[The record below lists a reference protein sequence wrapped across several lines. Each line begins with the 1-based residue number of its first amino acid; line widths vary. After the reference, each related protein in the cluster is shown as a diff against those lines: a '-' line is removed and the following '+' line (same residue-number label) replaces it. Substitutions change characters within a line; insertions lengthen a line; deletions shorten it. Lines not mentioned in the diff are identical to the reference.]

1 MTAPKQGFPWGGG
14 AEDLLHVLGVVGD
27 DEPLLLSSVNPT
39 HHNNPIILI
48 QSSGPANEDGLR
60 GEESVGELLLDC
72 LSCVYVHLVGGGLNM
87 LVGNFLVYLHHGPI
101 QLEDIVRE
109 VAKPWK
115 IG

>member
-1 MTAPKQGFPWGGG
+1 MTPKQGFPWGGG

-27 DEPLLLSSVNPT
+27 DESLLLSSVNPT
-39 HHNNPIILI
+39 HHNNPTILI
-48 QSSGPANEDGLR
+48 HSSGPANEDGLC

-72 LSCVYVHLVGGGLNM
+72 LSCVYIHLVGSGLNM
-87 LVGNFLVYLHHGPI
+87 LVGNWLVYLRNAPI
-101 QLEDIVRE
+101 QAPDIETE